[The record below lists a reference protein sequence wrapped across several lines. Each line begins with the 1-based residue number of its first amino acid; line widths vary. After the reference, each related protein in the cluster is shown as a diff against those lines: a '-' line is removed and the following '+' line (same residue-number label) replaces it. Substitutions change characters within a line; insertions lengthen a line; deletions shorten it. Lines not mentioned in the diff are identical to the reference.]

1 MKKLLYLMIGVFAF
15 TQVSA
20 QNSAGKSDDAARIAI
35 KAYVPTGVGDLTP
48 TAQKALLSRVERIVT
63 GNGIGGSS
71 FDNRFVMAANIV
83 ELTKD
88 VSATTP
94 IIYSYTLEVTLIV
107 GDAIEG
113 TKFSSYTFE
122 QKGAGNSQTKA
133 YMSAI
138 KRIKSKSSAYT
149 EFLDEAKTK
158 IIEYYNSKCDFY
170 LKEAESYVGQ
180 NEYQAAIATLT
191 SIPQV
196 CKECYDKAMDA
207 VAPIYQKQI
216 DRQCKIDM
224 TEAKNAWN
232 ASQDGGGASTAANY
246 LGQIDPNSSCYAEAQ
261 TFAGDIAKRIKEL
274 DQREW
279 DFKLKQQQDEVNLEK
294 ASIKAARD
302 IGVAYG
308 ENQPDVVN
316 NTTIAG
322 WW

>member
-1 MKKLLYLMIGVFAF
+1 MIGVFAF

-20 QNSAGKSDDAARIAI
+20 QNTAGKSDDAARIAI

-48 TAQKALLSRVERIVT
+48 TARKALQTRLERIVT
-63 GNGIGGSS
+63 GNGIGGSGY
-71 FDNRFVMAANIV
+71 DNRFVMAAKIV

-94 IIYSYTLEVTLIV
+94 IIYSYTLEVTLVV

-113 TKFSSYTFE
+113 TLFSSYSFE
-122 QKGAGNSQTKA
+122 QKGAGNSETKA

-138 KRIKSKSSAYT
+138 KGIKSKSSSYS

-224 TEAKNAWN
+224 AEAKNAWN
-232 ASQDGGGASTAANY
+232 ASQDGGGASAAANY
-246 LGQIDPNSSCYAEAQ
+246 LGQIDPNSNCYAEAQ
-261 TFAGDIAKRIKEL
+261 TFAGDIAKRIKAL

-308 ENQPDVVN
+308 ENQPKVIN
-316 NTTIAG
+316 NTNVIG
-322 WW
+322 LLGYR

>member
-1 MKKLLYLMIGVFAF
+1 MIGVFAF

-20 QNSAGKSDDAARIAI
+20 QNTAGKSDDAARIAI
-35 KAYVPTGVGDLTP
+35 KAYVPKGVGDLTP

-71 FDNRFVMAANIV
+71 LDNRFVMAANVV

-170 LKEAESYVGQ
+170 LKEADSYVGQ

-232 ASQDGGGASTAANY
+232 GSQDEGGASSAANY

-261 TFAGDIAKRIKEL
+261 TFAGTIAKRIKEL
-274 DQREW
+274 NQREW
-279 DFKLKQQQDEVNLEK
+279 DFKLKQQQDDVDMQK

-322 WW
+322 WWD